1 MKLLGLIGYPLTHS
15 FSIGYFSEKFLKE
28 NISGYEYHNF
38 PLQDISKLPELLDE
52 QPELIGLNVTIP
64 YKEKI
69 IPYLDELDPTARK
82 IGAVNTVKIVRD
94 DNRNYQLSGYNTDAY
109 GFLHSLTPFLQ
120 KKHTGAMILGTGGAS
135 KAVAYVFDQLGIDYL
150 FVSRTPSKGQIGY
163 REICLSIIKEYLII
177 VNTSPLGT
185 YPEVDTYPDIPYD
198 LLTPDHILY
207 DLVYNPPETAFLRFG
222 RQEGATCIN
231 GQKMLELQAEKS
243 WEIWTGALAFFHKP
257 KSEN

>member
-15 FSIGYFSEKFLKE
+15 FSVDYFEKKFAREKIKDYKYLNFPID
-28 NISGYEYHNF
+28 NISKF
-38 PLQDISKLPELLDE
+38 TDLLVK
-52 QPELIGLNVTIP
+52 QPDLVGLNVTIP

-69 IPYLDELDPTARK
+69 IPYLDELDPTAEK

-94 DNRNYQLSGYNTDAY
+94 KGKKYLSGYNTDAY
-109 GFLHSLTPFLQ
+109 GFHHSLTPVLQ
-120 KKHTGAMILGTGGAS
+120 KKHTGALILGTGGAS

-150 FVSRTPSKGQIGY
+150 FVSRTPSKGQISY
-163 REICLSIIKEYLII
+163 HEISHSIIRKYLII

-185 YPEVDTYPDIPYD
+185 YPDVDTYPDLPYD
-198 LLTPDHILY
+198 LLTSDHILY

-222 RQEGATCIN
+222 REKEATCIN

-243 WEIWTGALAFFHKP
+243 WEIWTG
-257 KSEN
+257 